1 MRGFARLL
9 LASTLA
15 LGLLAAGAPT
25 GLAQEG
31 GNLIVFDSMTPVTG
45 AAVGVPNDRGING
58 GGLPWAIT
66 TGTGAVSHKGAVDVT
81 VTGLI
86 IPARGGNPVAA
97 FKVVVSCLT
106 PNGIVNLATATAP
119 ANAAGDSHITGTVD
133 LPHPCQLPIVFV
145 TSPGGSWFAMSNP
158 TSEDEEQDEG

>member
-1 MRGFARLL
+1 MRVFARLL
-9 LASTLA
+9 LASILT
-15 LGLLAAGAPT
+15 LGLLAAGAST

-66 TGTGAVSHKGAVDVT
+66 TGTGTVSHKGAVDVT

-86 IPARGGNPVAA
+86 IPARGGNPAPA
-97 FKVVVSCLT
+97 FKGVGSCVT
-106 PNGIVNLATATAP
+106 PDGILNL
-119 ANAAGDSHITGTVD
+119 
-133 LPHPCQLPIVFV
+133 
-145 TSPGGSWFAMSNP
+145 
-158 TSEDEEQDEG
+158 